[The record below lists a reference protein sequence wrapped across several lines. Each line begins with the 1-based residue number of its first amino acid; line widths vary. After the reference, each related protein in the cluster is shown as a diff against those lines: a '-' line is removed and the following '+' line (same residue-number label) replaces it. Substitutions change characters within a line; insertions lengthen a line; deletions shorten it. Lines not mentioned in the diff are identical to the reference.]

1 MTRTEK
7 HVLITFVFSI
17 TFVFA
22 GQVATGRTAFLKAPA
37 NLKMTTKPLTDYFEK
52 YLPLNDK
59 EKSIVE
65 EAFKERSVKRRQ
77 FILQKGDICKHH
89 TFVVEGC
96 FRMYMVDEKGK
107 EHNLQFAIENW
118 WITDIGSFYSEE
130 PSQLYIEAIENS
142 IVLQLKKEDQVK
154 FFDDSLKFNQIFRI
168 ITENA
173 LVSAQRR
180 ILQNISSTAEER
192 YLDFSKRYPHF
203 FNRISNV
210 QIASYLGVTP
220 EFLSTI
226 RNKIANT

>member
-1 MTRTEK
+1 MTPK
-7 HVLITFVFSI
+7 SLI
-17 TFVFA
+17 
-22 GQVATGRTAFLKAPA
+22 
-37 NLKMTTKPLTDYFEK
+37 NYFENIV
-52 YLPLNDK
+52 PLNEE

-65 EAFKERSVKRRQ
+65 EAFKERRVKRRQ
-77 FILQKGDICKHH
+77 FILQEGDICKHH

-118 WITDIGSFYSEE
+118 WIGDIGSFYSEE
-130 PSQLYIEAIENS
+130 PSRLYIEALENS
-142 IVLQLKKEDQVK
+142 IALQLKKEDQLK
-154 FFDDSLKFNQIFRI
+154 YFDDNPKFNRIFRVL
-168 ITENA
+168 TENA

-192 YLDFSKRYPHF
+192 YRDFLKRYPHF

-226 RNKIANT
+226 RNKVAKS

>member
-1 MTRTEK
+1 MR
-7 HVLITFVFSI
+7 
-17 TFVFA
+17 
-22 GQVATGRTAFLKAPA
+22 
-37 NLKMTTKPLTDYFEK
+37 TKPLIAYFNGL
-52 YLPLNDK
+52 LPLN
-59 EKSIVE
+59 EEESSVVE
-65 EAFKERSVKRRQ
+65 TVFKERKIRRRQ
-77 FILQKGDICKHH
+77 FILQAGDVSKRN

-96 FRMYMVDEKGK
+96 FKMYMIDENGK

-118 WITDIGSFYSEE
+118 WIGDIGSFHTEQ
-130 PSQLYIEAIENS
+130 PSKLYIEAIENS
-142 IVLQLKKEDQVK
+142 VILQINKEDQLKLFVEYP
-154 FFDDSLKFNQIFRI
+154 KFNRIFRV

-192 YLDFSKRYPHF
+192 YLDFMERYPHF

-226 RNKIANT
+226 RKRLVKS